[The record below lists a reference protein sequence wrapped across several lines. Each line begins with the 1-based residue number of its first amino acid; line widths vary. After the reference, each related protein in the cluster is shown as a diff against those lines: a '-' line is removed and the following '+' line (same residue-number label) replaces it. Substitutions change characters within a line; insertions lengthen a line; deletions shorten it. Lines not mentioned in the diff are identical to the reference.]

1 MAIRG
6 LFVGI
11 DRYAHPQANWLH
23 CAARDATALHALF
36 TDTLGEGAQLLTDR
50 QATRSAIEAQLQS
63 LGQCSASDLVVIAFS
78 CHGTADHHLA
88 TYDTDPTDL
97 ATTAIPLSLLGAWFA
112 GIPARRLLCVIDAC
126 FSGGIGAKVF
136 IPAAAAGP
144 LPGNPFDQLSG
155 EGRLVLTAAS
165 ASEPAWEIG
174 RFSHGLLTF
183 HLLEALRGA
192 EGVREAGKISI
203 YRLLDYVTKRVID
216 RSAQLGR
223 PQHPTLRGHF
233 DGELTWPVFRPG
245 PTYFAAFPE
254 RARKPVTADIMSL
267 ESYGFPPELLRAWAG
282 TIPTLNQLQ
291 IDAVNDYGLLKG
303 EHLVVSAPTS
313 SGKTMIGELAA
324 LLGTTDRKRAFFLL
338 PLKAL
343 VNDKQRHFAAT
354 YQEFGLRVLRVTGD
368 NSTDVPAV
376 LRGQY
381 DLCLLTYEAFASLL
395 IGNPHILEQVGTVVV
410 DEVQMVA
417 NPSRG
422 ANLEFVLTL
431 LRMRRRAGVEPQL
444 IALSAVIG
452 DTNGLERWLG
462 ARLLRRTERPVPLDE
477 GIMRADGRFR
487 YVDASG
493 AEQLTE
499 PIISRVFRKGSS
511 QDLVIPLVRKLVGE
525 GKQVIVFR
533 ETKGDARGCA
543 GYLAETLGL
552 PSATAALAALPSADP
567 SLASSELRDALRHG
581 VAFHTTDLDRD
592 ERLAVEEHFR
602 TPGTGLRVIA
612 ATTTLA
618 MGVNTPAEAVVV
630 AGLDHPDGPYTVAE
644 YKNIIGRAGRLGYA
658 ELGTSYVIALD
669 AKQDNY
675 YWNRYVTGVPEDL
688 RSRFIAE
695 DTDPRTL
702 ILRVLAAAR
711 RSGVKGVP
719 RGDIIDFL
727 EGSFGAFQS
736 KHNAANWNWDRQ
748 QIAGALAELASH
760 RLVEATG
767 DENYHMTPLGRFA
780 GRAGIEVDSILRLV
794 EALAPLAAE
803 QVTDPALIAAAQL
816 TVELDQ
822 QGFPIN
828 KKGAQ
833 QEAQSWFTELRR
845 QNIPVQVLNSLHRS
859 VAEPHVPALRAKKAA
874 ACLLWI
880 SDRTMADIET
890 ILTRHGRKFDGA
902 TGAVRGAAS
911 RTGDLLPAAAQ
922 VATILHPDLDLGN
935 RLTRLLTRLEVG
947 VPAAAVEV
955 AQFAGPRLSRGDYH
969 KLVRAGL
976 GTASAVEGAADETLA
991 ACLGGNDER
1000 VEIVRDAARLFREQG
1015 PGATL
1020 PEFPGYEG

>member
-1 MAIRG
+1 
-6 LFVGI
+6 
-11 DRYAHPQANWLH
+11 
-23 CAARDATALHALF
+23 
-36 TDTLGEGAQLLTDR
+36 
-50 QATRSAIEAQLQS
+50 
-63 LGQCSASDLVVIAFS
+63 
-78 CHGTADHHLA
+78 
-88 TYDTDPTDL
+88 
-97 ATTAIPLSLLGAWFA
+97 
-112 GIPARRLLCVIDAC
+112 
-126 FSGGIGAKVF
+126 
-136 IPAAAAGP
+136 
-144 LPGNPFDQLSG
+144 
-155 EGRLVLTAAS
+155 
-165 ASEPAWEIG
+165 
-174 RFSHGLLTF
+174 
-183 HLLEALRGA
+183 
-192 EGVREAGKISI
+192 
-203 YRLLDYVTKRVID
+203 
-216 RSAQLGR
+216 
-223 PQHPTLRGHF
+223 
-233 DGELTWPVFRPG
+233 
-245 PTYFAAFPE
+245 
-254 RARKPVTADIMSL
+254 MSL

-291 IDAVNDYGLLKG
+291 IDAVNEHGLLQG

-324 LLGTTDRKRAFFLL
+324 LLGAMDRKRAFFLL

-343 VNDKQRHFAAT
+343 VNDKQRHFTAT
-354 YQEFGLRVLRVTGD
+354 YEEFGLRVLRVTGD

-381 DLCLLTYEAFASLL
+381 DLCLMTYEAFASLL

-417 NPSRG
+417 DPSRG

-431 LRMRRRAGVEPQL
+431 LRMRRQAGAEPQL

-462 ARLLRRTERPVPLDE
+462 ARLLRRTQRPVPLDE
-477 GIMRADGRFR
+477 GMRADGRFR
-487 YVDASG
+487 FVDAAG
-493 AEQLTE
+493 TEQLTE
-499 PIISRVFRKGSS
+499 PVISRVFRKGSS

-543 GYLAETLGL
+543 RYLAESLGL
-552 PSATAALAALPSADP
+552 PPAADALAALPSADP
-567 SLASSELRDALRHG
+567 SLASGELRDALQHG

-630 AGLDHPDGPYTVAE
+630 AGLDRPDGPYTVAE

-658 ELGTSYVIALD
+658 AHGTSYVIALD
-669 AKQDNY
+669 ANQENY
-675 YWNRYVTGVPEDL
+675 YWNRYVTGAPEDL

-736 KHNAANWNWDRQ
+736 KHTAANWNWDRP
-748 QIAGALAELASH
+748 QIAGALAELAAH
-760 RLVEATG
+760 KLVEAAG
-767 DENYHMTPLGRFA
+767 DENYHLTPLGRFA

-794 EALAPLAAE
+794 KALAPLAAGE
-803 QVTDPALIAAAQL
+803 VTDPSLIAAAQL
-816 TVELDQ
+816 TVELDE

-828 KKGAQ
+828 KKGALT
-833 QEAQSWFTELRR
+833 EAQSWFTELRR
-845 QNIPVQVLNSLHRS
+845 QNIPAEVLNCLHRS
-859 VAEPHVPALRAKKAA
+859 AAEPHVPALRAKKAA

-880 SDRTMADIET
+880 SDRTMTDIEA
-890 ILTRHGRKFDGA
+890 ILTKHGRKFDGA
-902 TGAVRGAAS
+902 AGAVRGAAS
-911 RTGDLLPAAAQ
+911 RTADLLPAVTQ
-922 VATILHPDLDLGN
+922 VATILHPELDLGT

-969 KLVRAGL
+969 RLVRAGL
-976 GTASAVEGAADETLA
+976 GTASAVEGADDDALA
-991 ACLGGNDER
+991 ACLGGDDER
-1000 VEIVRDAARLFREQG
+1000 VEIVRGAARLFREQG
-1015 PGATL
+1015 PGVTL
-1020 PEFPGYEG
+1020 PEFPDYEG